1 MPKENYCIELNPED
15 KGEAI
20 DILKNDEIVDT
31 TPAFDEF
38 VASHL
43 TCFDSFDLE
52 HDIFE
57 LRNGGVDGVSLAI
70 NLINGDVST
79 SLKFGFN
86 GDLTKITIDGNQ
98 LYCRGDAEAASAIR
112 IQNGNVIDSECI
124 GELSINEKS
133 NFFHLEDILVA
144 VICIKI

>member
-1 MPKENYCIELNPED
+1 MVPRGNAGNALK
-15 KGEAI
+15 
-20 DILKNDEIVDT
+20 ILKNEEIVDT
-31 TPAFDEF
+31 TPAFNNF
-38 VASHL
+38 AASHL

-52 HDIFE
+52 NDIFE
-57 LRNGGVDGVSLAI
+57 IRNGGNDAVSLAI
-70 NLINGDVST
+70 NLINRGVST
-79 SLKFGFN
+79 SLKFGLN
-86 GDLTKITIDGNQ
+86 GDLTMIAIDGSPV
-98 LYCRGDAEAASAIR
+98 YCREDAEAANAIR